1 MKIKI
6 KKLTEDAI
14 VPKYAHDSDAGM
26 DLYSNEDITINP
38 GQRVLIKTGISIEFE
53 NGYAALIWDRSGLA
67 INKGITKIA
76 GVIDPGYRGEWKVAL
91 INLGDEAVS
100 INKGERI
107 SQVLFQKVERAEI
120 EICDELSCS
129 SRGDGAFGSTGTR

>member
-14 VPKYAHDSDAGM
+14 IPKYAHDGDVGM
-26 DLYSNEDITINP
+26 DLYSNEDILIEK
-38 GQRVLIKTGISIEFE
+38 GKRVLIKTGISIEFE

-67 INKGITKIA
+67 VNKGITKIA
-76 GVIDPGYRGEWKVAL
+76 GVIDPGYRGEWKIAL
-91 INLGDEAVS
+91 INLGEEAVQ

-107 SQVLFQKVERAEI
+107 AQVLFQKVEMAEI
-120 EICDELSCS
+120 EICDELGEAQ
-129 SRGDGAFGSTGTR
+129 RGNNGFGSTGK